1 MKFVFGLV
9 LGVFSTTV
17 FAAEEAANLQSTL
30 DILWLAVSA
39 ALVFFMQAGFC
50 FVETGAIR
58 KKNTLNVAVKNIAD
72 MMIAIIAFWAIGYA
86 VMFGNTISGLF
97 GLGDFMLNGVSEPY
111 DLMFF
116 LFQAMFAGTAA
127 TIVSGAVAERMSFN
141 GYLYLSGA
149 LAACIYP
156 TVGHWAWGGGW
167 LADEGFIDFA
177 GSTVVH
183 GVGAWVALAG
193 VIVLGPR
200 LNRFNKDG
208 SVNEL
213 LGHDLLLSTIG
224 VMILWFGWFGFNGGS
239 NLVADGAIATILVNT
254 SLAAAAGGLINL
266 TFAHYFCKKI
276 QIERILNGVLGGLVA
291 ITAGCHL
298 VDATNAIII
307 GAIGGLIAHYASWVM
322 LYIMKLDDP
331 VSAIPVHGFAG
342 AWGTIAVAFF
352 APATALEQGMWA
364 QVGTQVMG
372 VVTVF
377 MWSFFTGLVIFMI
390 FKAMNLLRVSEEHE
404 HIGLNVA
411 EHGAKTSWLET
422 MNVMNEIVKSG
433 DLSRRAD
440 IEIGSEAGQVA
451 ETFNQLMD
459 QFEVNIKL
467 IKQTS
472 MDVKSTSNS
481 LLTFAEEMQARLAEQ
496 DMNTTVITGAIE
508 DLRGQLDQVNDNA
521 NRVAESTIQADT
533 EVGSTTTIISMADEA
548 IQNMVRVIQEI
559 ADVLVSLSD
568 KAEDV
573 GDITEVISGI
583 AEQTNLL
590 ALNAAIEAARAGDAG
605 RGFAVVAQ
613 EVRNLAT
620 RTKDSTLEIGA
631 LINQLQAFTE
641 QAKQTVE
648 NGRTQAETSSGAI
661 QVSSMAFSAVVESV
675 KSMKEVNQSLVETI
689 KRQMDATQLV
699 HNSVIEI
706 GEIASQ
712 SNQGITNLI
721 AMEKDMDQSIHQIE
735 GLVSQYKVVH

>member
-1 MKFVFGLV
+1 
-9 LGVFSTTV
+9 
-17 FAAEEAANLQSTL
+17 
-30 DILWLAVSA
+30 
-39 ALVFFMQAGFC
+39 
-50 FVETGAIR
+50 
-58 KKNTLNVAVKNIAD
+58 
-72 MMIAIIAFWAIGYA
+72 
-86 VMFGNTISGLF
+86 
-97 GLGDFMLNGVSEPY
+97 
-111 DLMFF
+111 
-116 LFQAMFAGTAA
+116 
-127 TIVSGAVAERMSFN
+127 
-141 GYLYLSGA
+141 
-149 LAACIYP
+149 
-156 TVGHWAWGGGW
+156 
-167 LADEGFIDFA
+167 
-177 GSTVVH
+177 
-183 GVGAWVALAG
+183 
-193 VIVLGPR
+193 
-200 LNRFNKDG
+200 
-208 SVNEL
+208 
-213 LGHDLLLSTIG
+213 
-224 VMILWFGWFGFNGGS
+224 
-239 NLVADGAIATILVNT
+239 
-254 SLAAAAGGLINL
+254 
-266 TFAHYFCKKI
+266 
-276 QIERILNGVLGGLVA
+276 
-291 ITAGCHL
+291 
-298 VDATNAIII
+298 
-307 GAIGGLIAHYASWVM
+307 
-322 LYIMKLDDP
+322 
-331 VSAIPVHGFAG
+331 
-342 AWGTIAVAFF
+342 
-352 APATALEQGMWA
+352 
-364 QVGTQVMG
+364 
-372 VVTVF
+372 
-377 MWSFFTGLVIFMI
+377 
-390 FKAMNLLRVSEEHE
+390 
-404 HIGLNVA
+404 
-411 EHGAKTSWLET
+411 

-533 EVGSTTTIISMADEA
+533 EVGSSTTIISMADEA
-548 IQNMVRVIQEI
+548 IKNMVKVIQEI

-620 RTKDSTLEIGA
+620 RTKDSTLEIGS
-631 LINQLQAFTE
+631 LITELQAFTE

-648 NGRTQAETSSGAI
+648 SGRSQAETSSGAI

-712 SNQGITNLI
+712 SNEGISNLI
-721 AMEKDMDQSIHQIE
+721 AMEKNMDDSIHQIE